1 MLLNQH
7 PLIFYL
13 MNNIILQCINLTKSY
28 QDDINSFYI
37 LKNISFYLNESDI
50 AVIIGKSGSGK
61 STFLHL
67 ISGLEKP
74 TSGTILFNGKKLSSM
89 SSNQIAKLR
98 NLNLGFIY
106 QFHHLLLDF
115 NVLENVAIPLLIANK
130 SIKEAKEKSYK
141 MLTKVN
147 LENKVYK
154 YPSELSGG
162 ERQRVAI
169 ARACINKPKLIIA
182 DEPTGHLDT
191 YNANIVFDLIFELNN
206 NFNTSFLIVTHDLFL
221 AKKAHVLFEIKDNQL
236 NIKKNIK

>member
-1 MLLNQH
+1 
-7 PLIFYL
+7 
-13 MNNIILQCINLTKSY
+13 MNNIILKCINLTKSY
-28 QDDINSFYI
+28 QDNMKTVHI
-37 LKNISFYLNESDI
+37 LKKISFDLHRSNI

-67 ISGLEKP
+67 MSGLEKP
-74 TSGTILFNGKKLSSM
+74 TSGTILFNGIPLNLM

-115 NVLENVAIPLLIANK
+115 NVLENVAMPLLISNK
-130 SIKEAKEKSYK
+130 SVKEAKEKSYEIL
-141 MLTKVN
+141 MKVN
-147 LENKVYK
+147 LEKKINK

-169 ARACINKPKLIIA
+169 ARAFVNKPKLIIA
-182 DEPTGHLDT
+182 DEPTGHLDS
-191 YNANIVFDLIFELNN
+191 YNARIIFDLIFELNSN
-206 NFNTSFLIVTHDLFL
+206 LNTSFLIVTHDLFL
-221 AKKAHVLFEIKDNQL
+221 AKKAHVLFEIKDSQL

>member
-1 MLLNQH
+1 
-7 PLIFYL
+7 

-28 QDDINSFYI
+28 QDNIKKIHI
-37 LKNISFYLNESDI
+37 LKKTSFYLNKSEI

-67 ISGLEKP
+67 ISGLEEP
-74 TSGTILFNGKKLSSM
+74 SSGTILFNGIPLNSM

-98 NLNLGFIY
+98 NLHLGFIY

-115 NVLENVAIPLLIANK
+115 NVLENVAIPLLISNK
-130 SIKEAKEKSYK
+130 SIKEAKEKSYEILK
-141 MLTKVN
+141 KVK
-147 LENKVYK
+147 LEKKIDK

-169 ARACINKPKLIIA
+169 ARAFVNKPQLIIA
-182 DEPTGHLDT
+182 DEPTGNLDS
-191 YNANIVFDLIFELNN
+191 YNAKIIFDLIFELNN
-206 NFNTSFLIVTHDLFL
+206 NLNTSFIIVTHDLLL
-221 AKKAHVLFEIKDNQL
+221 AKKAHVLCEIKRGQL

>member
-1 MLLNQH
+1 
-7 PLIFYL
+7 
-13 MNNIILQCINLTKSY
+13 MNNIILQCINLSKSY
-28 QDDINSFYI
+28 QDDIKTIHI
-37 LKNISFYLNESDI
+37 LKNVSFCLNKSDI

-74 TSGTILFNGKKLSSM
+74 TFGTILFDDIPLNSM

-98 NLNLGFIY
+98 NSKLGFIY

-115 NVLENVAIPLLIANK
+115 NVLENVAMPLLISNK
-130 SIKEAKEKSYK
+130 SIKEAKEKSYEILMK
-141 MLTKVN
+141 IN
-147 LENKVYK
+147 LGKKINK

-169 ARACINKPKLIIA
+169 ARAFVNKPKLIIA
-182 DEPTGHLDT
+182 DEPTGNLDA
-191 YNANIVFDLIFELNN
+191 YNARIIFDLIFELNN
-206 NFNTSFLIVTHDLFL
+206 NLNTSFLIVTHDLFL
-221 AKKAHVLFEIKDNQL
+221 ANKAHILYEIKNAQL